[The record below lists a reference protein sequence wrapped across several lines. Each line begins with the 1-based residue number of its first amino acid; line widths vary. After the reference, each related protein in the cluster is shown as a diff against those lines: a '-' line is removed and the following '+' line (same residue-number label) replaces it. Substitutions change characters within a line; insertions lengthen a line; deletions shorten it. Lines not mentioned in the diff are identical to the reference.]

1 MSCELSDCQKVRE
14 HRLANKADV
23 TNGLCLR
30 KLEMLRNLRLHTC
43 MSKAKTVPRLLL
55 RRDGKAKDDLTRAGQ
70 SRALVSYI
78 NRYGNYFSDDTER
91 QLWTLTGFLEHLD
104 TVSV

>member
-1 MSCELSDCQKVRE
+1 M
-14 HRLANKADV
+14 
-23 TNGLCLR
+23 
-30 KLEMLRNLRLHTC
+30 
-43 MSKAKTVPRLLL
+43 L
-55 RRDGKAKDDLTRAGQ
+55 RRDGKAKGDLTRAGQ